1 MSTAATSAGEAPVL
15 RAERLA
21 KRFGAT
27 QALAALSF
35 ELRAGEIYGLV
46 GPDGA
51 GKTTALRIL
60 AGMIAADA
68 GVAEVL
74 GRSPLTAEA
83 SLRSALGYMP
93 QQYSLYGDLSVE
105 ENLRFFARMFCLSR
119 GEYRERR
126 ARLLRITRLE
136 PFTARRADA
145 LSGGMYKKLAL
156 ACVLLPRPRLLL
168 MDEPTNG
175 VDPVSRRELWALLFE
190 LAAEGMAILV
200 STPYMDEAARCA
212 RVGLIHGGRLLLE
225 GEPARLLEGF
235 QGAVLEASRAGP
247 GGLAAAGE
255 TAAPERDRGAL
266 EAIAERHPA
275 TIATSVAGAAVRALL
290 RPGAG
295 VAELRASLEAA
306 GARVE
311 LAAPSFEDLYLSV
324 TDGEAARA

>member
-1 MSTAATSAGEAPVL
+1 VV
-15 RAERLA
+15 RAVGLE
-21 KRFGAT
+21 KRFART
-27 QALAALSF
+27 VALRSLTL
-35 ELRAGEIYGLV
+35 EVRPGEIYGLV

-51 GKTTALRIL
+51 GKTTAMRIL
-60 AGMIAADA
+60 AGVIAPD
-68 GVAEVL
+68 GGRAEVL
-74 GRSPLTAEA
+74 GRNPLTADPE
-83 SLRSALGYMP
+83 LRNALGYMP
-93 QQYSLYGDLSVE
+93 QQYSLYGDLSVD
-105 ENLRFFARMFCLSR
+105 ENLRFFARMFCLGR
-119 GEYRERR
+119 AEYRERR

-212 RVGLIHGGRLLLE
+212 RVGLIHHGELLLE
-225 GEPARLLEGF
+225 GAPGELLEGF
-235 QGAVLEASRAGP
+235 AGVVLETRGA
-247 GGLAAAGE
+247 
-255 TAAPERDRGAL
+255 DRGEL

-275 TIATSVAGAAVRALL
+275 TVATSVTGQGVRVLLRAGAA
-290 RPGAG
+290 GAE
-295 VAELRASLEAA
+295 AELRGLLEAK

-311 LAAPSFEDLYLSV
+311 RATPSFEDLFLSV
-324 TDGEAARA
+324 TAEERR